1 MTKTLKKQPTTRK
14 ENAAKRKN
22 AEAAR
27 KYRKKKKQSGEPVKT
42 TSSSKNRTQLL
53 EQQRQRQRRYEA
65 NKKASKE
72 CFSDSLP
79 VKFAS
84 PKTDSKGQACPG
96 KVRAISL
103 PEKGTLIKEP
113 LFLPNGKINN
123 NLTRWIVVR
132 AEPDYNQQPNF
143 KFGDPITCRNYRWRE
158 TEQWSREPL
167 NCEMSFGEA
176 ARTGKPK
183 SM

>member
-1 MTKTLKKQPTTRK
+1 MG
-14 ENAAKRKN
+14 
-22 AEAAR
+22 
-27 KYRKKKKQSGEPVKT
+27 SG
-42 TSSSKNRTQLL
+42 
-53 EQQRQRQRRYEA
+53 
-65 NKKASKE
+65 
-72 CFSDSLP
+72 
-79 VKFAS
+79 
-84 PKTDSKGQACPG
+84 
-96 KVRAISL
+96 RAISL
-103 PEKGTLIKEP
+103 PEKSTQIEEP
-113 LFLPNGKINN
+113 LFLPNGKVNT

-183 SM
+183 SMQRCRKCGLGVSANEEDHKEECVKVIKQREKK